1 MMKSQIETFSSPR
14 RNTKDNR
21 QTPRVLLRRPIEG
34 TFDKV
39 PVLILELGLGGA
51 KIELSERMEIGR
63 LGVIASSS
71 LATQGKV
78 CHSILLPATD
88 GMVYQTG
95 IAFTSLDWA
104 QRERLLALLFEEAQE
119 QVNEWESNLAGVK
132 WRPSSGK
139 VSAVAPRFHTVRLTP
154 QGWVENVTTDPN
166 QPVDG
171 VSVVADTPEE
181 DLRILRRTYER
192 ADAPTR
198 ELMRRLATVAI
209 LERMAGRTHAQV

>member
-1 MMKSQIETFSSPR
+1 MMKSTIETFSNPR
-14 RNTKDNR
+14 RNTKDSR

-34 TFDKV
+34 YFDRV

-51 KIELSERMEIGR
+51 KIELAERMEIGR
-63 LGVIASSS
+63 LGMIASAS

-95 IAFTSLDWA
+95 ISFTSLDWT
-104 QRERLLALLFEEAQE
+104 QRERLLALLFNEAQE
-119 QVNEWESNLAGVK
+119 QVNEWEANLAGVS
-132 WRPSSGK
+132 WRPTSGK
-139 VSAVAPRFHTVRLTP
+139 VSAVAPRFLTVRLTP
-154 QGWVENVTTDPN
+154 QGWVDTVTTDPN

-171 VSVVADTPEE
+171 VAVVADTPEDE
-181 DLRILRRTYER
+181 LKILRRTYER
-192 ADAPTR
+192 ADIPTR

-209 LERMAGRTHAQV
+209 LERMAGSPRG